1 MSAAARRYAEFAKAG
16 TMVFRLD
23 DVVSADFSRIEELH
37 VLVVMRDGQR
47 IEVRD
52 IDAIDLAYLIKPSAV
67 EGRRLAYARHAWAFH
82 NLVAHPLMQVL
93 AFFKFYKLAMRIHD
107 GTAPKPKGARVPRA
121 ALKEKS

>member
-1 MSAAARRYAEFAKAG
+1 MGLKYSDFAKAG

-23 DVVSADFSRIEELH
+23 DVTSADFGRIEEL
-37 VLVVMRDGQR
+37 LVVVVLRDGQR

-93 AFFKFYKLAMRIHD
+93 AFFKAYKWAMQIHD
-107 GTAPKPKGARVPRA
+107 STVPKARGARTTRPA
-121 ALKEKS
+121 